1 MDGSL
6 RIGRWLFAIAMVFF
20 GIQFFIFVTSM
31 NGPPPGPPWSRGVM
45 FLDWL
50 ACAGFIVAGV
60 SIATGR
66 MGRLVATLL
75 GAVLLLYAL
84 CRYVPAWLTR
94 LHDPGPWTVI
104 FEILAM
110 VGGAWVLAASF
121 PPDKNLSLPGE
132 SVVFRLA
139 DVGRYLIAISMVVF
153 AVQHFLYADFVAT
166 LIPAWIPGHLFW
178 AYFCGVAF
186 VAAALAFAANK
197 MVRLAAM
204 LLGTMFLLWFLV
216 LHIPRVVGAWRNGDE
231 VTSLFVALAMS
242 GLSFALAGVYGNRLE
257 GAKGAIIR

>member
-31 NGPPPGPPWSRGVM
+31 TGPPPGPPWSRGVM
-45 FLDWL
+45 LLDWL

-66 MGRLVATLL
+66 MGRFVSTLL
-75 GAVLLLYAL
+75 GAVLLVYAL

-132 SVVFRLA
+132 RVVLRLA

-153 AVQHFLYADFVAT
+153 AVQHSCMRV
-166 LIPAWIPGHLFW
+166 
-178 AYFCGVAF
+178 
-186 VAAALAFAANK
+186 
-197 MVRLAAM
+197 
-204 LLGTMFLLWFLV
+204 LL
-216 LHIPRVVGAWRNGDE
+216 RR
-231 VTSLFVALAMS
+231 
-242 GLSFALAGVYGNRLE
+242 
-257 GAKGAIIR
+257 